1 MEITRN
7 FLDIENVIGSK
18 NPNLL
23 RALPSFIIRY
33 LKRILHQDF
42 LNDAIW
48 RNRDKFGID
57 FADAILHDFGIN
69 VEVVNPENLPPTGK
83 LIIAS
88 NHPLGGIDGMALIKE
103 VGKIR
108 PEVIFPVNDLLMNV
122 PGLQPVFIPINK
134 HGRNNEN
141 VKIIDDSF
149 ASDKTILYFPA
160 GLVSRKHRKGV
171 IRDLEWK
178 KTFISKAKRYKRDVV
193 PVYISGRNTDWFY
206 NLANWRKRLGIKS
219 NIEMLYLVDEMVKQ
233 KGMTISIIFGK
244 PIPYGTFDKSKTDAH
259 GRRCVREI
267 VYSMRPK

>member
-7 FLDIENVIGSK
+7 FLDIEKVIGSK

-23 RALPSFIIRY
+23 KALPSFIIRY

-57 FADAILHDFGIN
+57 FADAIIHDFGIN
-69 VEVVNPENLPPTGK
+69 VEVDDIQNLPAEGR

-103 VGKIR
+103 VGKVR

-122 PGLQPVFIPINK
+122 PGLKPVFIPINK
-134 HGRNNEN
+134 HGKNNEN

-149 ASDKTILYFPA
+149 ASEKTILYFPA
-160 GLVSRKHRKGV
+160 GLVSRKQRGGV
-171 IRDLEWK
+171 IRDLDWK
-178 KTFISKAKRYKRDVV
+178 KTFITKAKRYKRDVV

-206 NLANWRKRLGIKS
+206 NLAMWRKRLGIKS
-219 NIEMLYLVDEMVKQ
+219 NIEMLYLVDEMVRQ
-233 KGMTISIIFGK
+233 KGMTIRIIFGK
-244 PIPYGTFDKSKTDAH
+244 PIPWTTFDKTKTDAAWA
-259 GRRCVREI
+259 GYVKDI
-267 VYSMRPK
+267 VYRMAPK